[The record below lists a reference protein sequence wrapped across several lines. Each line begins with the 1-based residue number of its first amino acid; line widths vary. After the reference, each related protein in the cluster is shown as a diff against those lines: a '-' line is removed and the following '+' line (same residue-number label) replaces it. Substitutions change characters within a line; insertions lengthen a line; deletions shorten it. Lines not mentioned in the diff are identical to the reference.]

1 MEKLRRYNVEG
12 TEIEVPLRYD
22 ELSGKYLEEYPDFV
36 ECPVYTPN
44 NAPIMFT
51 GEDACSYA
59 ESSTEEPCV
68 DCGSCRFYRQLPN
81 TLIGVCGH
89 EKKRKK
95 IIT

>member
-68 DCGSCRFYRQLPN
+68 DCGSCRVLQAASEHFDR
-81 TLIGVCGH
+81 GVRPRE
-89 EKKRKK
+89 EKKKSLK
-95 IIT
+95 